1 MREALPSYLDAV
13 TVVAGSRDG
22 TILEREDR
30 MRRASFMVSS
40 SLEASRCQIIAF
52 ATVRFSGG
60 SSIWEY
66 KLQIGGA
73 GNRDGKGHLG
83 ALQEHASPGK
93 SCSEV
98 T

>member
-66 KLQIGGA
+66 KCRSAELGIGTGR
-73 GNRDGKGHLG
+73 GN
-83 ALQEHASPGK
+83 
-93 SCSEV
+93 
-98 T
+98 